1 MKRYLATIQ
10 YLGKN
15 YSGFQKQQNGLAIQ
29 QVIEEALFKLFG
41 KSTEIFASG
50 RTDAGVNAY
59 AQTIHFDAETTIP
72 ANKIPLA
79 VNILLPEDIKFLD
92 CKVVDDNFNARFDVK
107 KKTYEYHIYVSNV
120 ELPTKNQTS
129 YWLKT
134 NPNIEK
140 MKASA
145 KILLGEHNFK
155 AFMSAGAQQKTF
167 VRKIY
172 SIKIVQKK
180 QDIVIT
186 VCGNGFLYNMV
197 RIIVGTLLE
206 VGYGKKTVQDVQF
219 ALESE
224 SRKNAGYLVPAKA
237 LFLKSVKY

>member
-1 MKRYLATIQ
+1 
-10 YLGKN
+10 
-15 YSGFQKQQNGLAIQ
+15 
-29 QVIEEALFKLFG
+29 
-41 KSTEIFASG
+41 
-50 RTDAGVNAY
+50 
-59 AQTIHFDAETTIP
+59 
-72 ANKIPLA
+72 
-79 VNILLPEDIKFLD
+79 
-92 CKVVDDNFNARFDVK
+92 
-107 KKTYEYHIYVSNV
+107 
-120 ELPTKNQTS
+120 
-129 YWLKT
+129 
-134 NPNIEK
+134 

-206 VGYGKKTVQDVQF
+206 VGFGKKTAQDVLF